1 MSKGVTFKLKQRRVF
16 CFMENHIT
24 YHESVKEAIAL
35 ALIQIMK
42 NKLFSDIT
50 ILEIVNKAG
59 VSRSSF
65 YRNFDDKEDVI
76 SYYIDSLF
84 DESKKEENPYSPHHL
99 ETFLIEKFTLIKEN
113 KAFFLA
119 LKKNKIL
126 HLLYQQANKNTIKN
140 IYSYNLNENNR
151 YQSAFFSSAS
161 IGVIIEWIQND
172 LVESEEDMAHIF
184 IDLLYGYMDNF

>member
-1 MSKGVTFKLKQRRVF
+1 MSKGVSFKLKQRRVF

-76 SYYIDSLF
+76 SYYID
-84 DESKKEENPYSPHHL
+84 YSPHHL

-172 LVESEEDMAHIF
+172 LVESEEDMAHIY